1 MSQQG
6 LRGSA
11 DQAEAGMPPIT
22 TAASRDRSRTRG
34 GATTMGDDD
43 DEDNFTDRVTRRAEV
58 LAAQYGSPVPR
69 KSQGR
74 HPTGKRGGNK

>member
-1 MSQQG
+1 
-6 LRGSA
+6 
-11 DQAEAGMPPIT
+11 MPPIT

-74 HPTGKRGGNK
+74 HPTGKRGVINEG